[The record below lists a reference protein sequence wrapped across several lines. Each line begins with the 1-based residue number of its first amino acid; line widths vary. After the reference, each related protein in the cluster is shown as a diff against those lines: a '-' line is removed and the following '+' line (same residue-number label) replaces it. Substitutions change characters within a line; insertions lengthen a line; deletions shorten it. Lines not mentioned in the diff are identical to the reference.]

1 MRHYYVVMMPRPF
14 NYALHLKCLLFDVLP
29 CQWGTRMQ
37 WIINIGIDYYSKS
50 QKVEFFYWLDITLAH
65 YQFQSQTSVL
75 CLTLHIGS
83 WSCIEEGILMVHFSL
98 WCWWIF
104 SSDTA
109 GCLGKDDF
117 HTSEH
122 MQIYE
127 WHEILVSLGASLP
140 QCGEKSIELHLHG
153 IHNC

>member
-83 WSCIEEGILMVHFSL
+83 WSCIYWWSTFPCDVGEYFHRIQLGVLVRMIFIPVNICKYMSDMRFWFPWVHHCHSVVKKVLNFT
-98 WCWWIF
+98 C
-104 SSDTA
+104 TA
-109 GCLGKDDF
+109 F
-117 HTSEH
+117 T
-122 MQIYE
+122 I
-127 WHEILVSLGASLP
+127 ASW
-140 QCGEKSIELHLHG
+140 
-153 IHNC
+153 